1 MAGTGTGNGNG
12 NGNGSGAEP
21 DPRVLALS
29 RTVERTA
36 RRVGELDGMLRR
48 LAADVLAIAKTQTA
62 DRPGRGQREADGPGV
77 RSWLLADDPDQARTD
92 VADLVEWLWR
102 VYLRYQD
109 AALPS
114 CWLWHPDVVEELW
127 WLRQAH
133 ADALHPESGSWRA
146 VADWHD
152 RQRPNVV
159 RRLRPLV
166 NKCELSLHTPGQEQ
180 GGPSA
185 LVPLAGHAAA
195 VAYAW
200 TTTPGRQL
208 PPPEGEQL
216 VDAERYTR
224 ESFRSRR

>member
-1 MAGTGTGNGNG
+1 MAAPN
-12 NGNGSGAEP
+12 NGSGAEP
-21 DPRVLALS
+21 DPRVIALG

-36 RRVGELDGMLRR
+36 RRVTELDGMLRR
-48 LAADVLAIAKTQTA
+48 LAADVLAIAKAQTA
-62 DRPGRGQREADGPGV
+62 GHPGGGDGDQDGPGV
-77 RSWLLADDPDQARTD
+77 RSWLLANDPDQVRLD

-133 ADALHPESGSWRA
+133 GEAFHSEIGSWRA
-146 VADWHD
+146 VGDWHD

-166 NKCELSLHTPGQEQ
+166 NKCELSLHNSGQEQ
-180 GGPSA
+180 GGPPA
-185 LVPLAGHAAA
+185 GVPLAAHADA
-195 VAYAW
+195 VARIW
-200 TTTPGRQL
+200 TTTPDRQVPRPDGL
-208 PPPEGEQL
+208 QL
-216 VDAERYTR
+216 DEADRYTR
-224 ESFRSRR
+224 DSFRSRR